1 MFTTRLS
8 WDIGTAYDML
18 VSLKIIHYP
27 LAYGLRASWAAGVR
41 SRLSISQRE
50 TLELFSSVVRLPLHW
65 LYTLPQPKDGATL
78 LKYLE
83 AIPPQ
88 DRIPTLAFLPHI
100 ESPAAEILMATTPHK
115 KWSEKELK
123 ILKQTLVIPN
133 YITSTDYIKM
143 LRKVWTQQEKI
154 GEDLLPALRAYYDS
168 FFSEEEERIQ
178 PALELGLAHARARA
192 GSLAIPALLEEL
204 SQGVRFGDFLDVP
217 QLVLV
222 PSFWSA
228 PIVFYDRIN
237 PHANLL
243 LFGSRPDEFALIP
256 GGVIPEMLVNGLKAL
271 ADPTRLRILR
281 NLSDELQSATQL
293 ARSLRLR
300 TPTVTHHLFEL
311 RLAGLVQVTISSQGE
326 RLYGTRIEGILD
338 TQETLRKFVSGE

>member
-41 SRLSISQRE
+41 SRLSLGQRE
-50 TLELFSSVVRLPLHW
+50 TLELFSSVIRLPLHW
-65 LYTLPQPKDGATL
+65 LYSLPAPKNGAVL
-78 LKYLE
+78 LSQLE
-83 AIPPQ
+83 SIKPENRLPM
-88 DRIPTLAFLPHI
+88 LAFLPH
-100 ESPAAEILMATTPHK
+100 SKGPVAEILMETSPHK

-123 ILKQTLVIPN
+123 ALKQNLFIPN
-133 YITSTDYIKM
+133 YISSADYIKM
-143 LRKVWTQQEKI
+143 LRKVWTQKEKM
-154 GEDLLPALRAYYDS
+154 GEQLLPALRAYYEC
-168 FFSEEEERIQ
+168 FFIEEEERIQ
-178 PALELGLAHARARA
+178 PALELGLMHARARA
-192 GSLAIPALLEEL
+192 GSLAVPALLEEL
-204 SQGVRFGDFLDVP
+204 SQGVRFSDFLDTP
-217 QLVLV
+217 ELVLV

-228 PIVFYDRIN
+228 PFVFYDRVN
-237 PHANLL
+237 PHTNLM

-256 GGVIPEMLVNGLKAL
+256 GGAIPEMLVNGLKAL

-281 NLSDELQSATQL
+281 YLSDGPQSPTQL

-311 RLAGLVQVTISSQGE
+311 RLAGLVQVTISPQGE
-326 RLYGTRIEGILD
+326 RLYATRIEGILD
-338 TQETLRKFVSGE
+338 TQETLKKFVSGE